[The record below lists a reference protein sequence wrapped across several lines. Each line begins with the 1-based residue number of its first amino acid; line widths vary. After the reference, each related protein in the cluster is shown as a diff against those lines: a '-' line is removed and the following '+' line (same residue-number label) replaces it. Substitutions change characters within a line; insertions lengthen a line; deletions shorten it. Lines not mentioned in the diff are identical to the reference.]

1 MEEAKIIERLHSA
14 LNDFEQPVYITDGF
28 YFNQY
33 ETLNQITL
41 YSFSKFKTGDT
52 DSQGNHK
59 FFFNVVNPICRNATK
74 QIDIDTKDIRIV
86 DTNGNNRIK
95 SLTYDNYLKDW
106 MKLQGTGLL
115 LNRLSDNLPRYG
127 SVVWKF
133 ENGEI
138 KRIKLENLIFDPAV
152 NSIENV
158 FDIRSS
164 YVIEKKYLQ
173 TFELEKMIDAGWDAE
188 AINDVLDEF
197 RKRRENG
204 KVGGEILIYEMHIE
218 LPNSYFIEGAKGYS
232 YYRIF
237 IAGNDAKKDFSLS
250 KERILFYNKENKMPY
265 KKVDYVTID
274 GRALGLGEVE
284 SQFDTQIRMNVM
296 KNEKASS
303 MLLGSKTIFTTADDT
318 IERNIIQQTLN
329 GDIMKVKSG
338 LVPVVTDTR
347 NLSAYAQEE
356 SSWMAQSRQISN
368 NFESITGEQVATNT
382 PWKSYNKMNQEGA
395 KFFSGVKEN
404 MALFIRECFKE
415 WLIPK
420 FEKYIKDH
428 SGRLFEIID
437 PNLIT
442 IIQNKLIEDKIGDYL
457 SDTVFNTGFFPSTQ
471 DIDNMRNLLKA
482 KQGRSVTVKI
492 EEDLANF
499 DKDIDIDITGEA
511 IRDNLDNKMLLVQM
525 LSQNAQALQDPV
537 VKRLVDSAMEDM
549 GLSLNIFNPYATTP
563 QQQNGGNVASQQVN
577 LKELTK

>member
-95 SLTYDNYLKDW
+95 SLIYDTYLKDW

-138 KRIKLENLIFDPAV
+138 KQIKLENLIFDPAV

-218 LPNSYFIEGAKGYS
+218 LPNAYFIEGAKGYS

-368 NFESITGEQVATNT
+368 NFESITGEQMATNT
-382 PWKSYNKMNQEGA
+382 PWRSYNKMNQEGA

-428 SGRLFEIID
+428 SGQLFEIID

-471 DIDNMRNLLKA
+471 DIDNMRNSLKA

-563 QQQNGGNVASQQVN
+563 QQQNGGNVARQQVD

>member
-1 MEEAKIIERLHSA
+1 
-14 LNDFEQPVYITDGF
+14 
-28 YFNQY
+28 
-33 ETLNQITL
+33 
-41 YSFSKFKTGDT
+41 
-52 DSQGNHK
+52 
-59 FFFNVVNPICRNATK
+59 
-74 QIDIDTKDIRIV
+74 
-86 DTNGNNRIK
+86 
-95 SLTYDNYLKDW
+95 LKDW
-106 MKLQGTGLL
+106 KKLQGTGLL

-138 KRIKLENLIFDPAV
+138 KQIKLENLIFDPAV

-218 LPNSYFIEGAKGYS
+218 LPNAYFIEGAKGYS

-237 IAGNDAKKDFSLS
+237 IAGNDKKKDFSLS

-303 MLLGSKTIFTTADDT
+303 MLLGAKTIFTTADDT
-318 IERNIIQQTLN
+318 VEKNVVQQMLN
-329 GDIMKVKSG
+329 GDILKIKSN
-338 LVPVVTDTR
+338 LNPVVTDTR

-356 SSWMAQSRQISN
+356 NSWLAQSRQISN
-368 NFESITGEQVATNT
+368 NFESITGEQMATNT
-382 PWKSYNKMNQEGA
+382 PWRSYNKMNQEGA

-420 FEKYIKDH
+420 FEKYIKAN
-428 SGRLFEIID
+428 SGQLFEIID

-471 DIDNMRNLLKA
+471 DIDNMRNSLKA

-563 QQQNGGNVASQQVN
+563 QQQNGGNVAIQQVN

>member
-95 SLTYDNYLKDW
+95 SLIYDTYLKDW

-138 KRIKLENLIFDPAV
+138 KQIKLENLIFDPAV

-218 LPNSYFIEGAKGYS
+218 LPNAYFTEGATGYS

-237 IAGNDAKKDFSLS
+237 IAGNDKKKDFSLS

-368 NFESITGEQVATNT
+368 NFESITGEQMATNT

-420 FEKYIKDH
+420 FEKYIKAN
-428 SGRLFEIID
+428 SGQLFEIID
-437 PNLIT
+437 PDLIT

-471 DIDNMRNLLKA
+471 DIDNMRNSLKA